1 MPDRDAWT
9 LRTQRDLHQRT
20 IMDASTMKKPDV
32 LPSAV
37 LRRHV
42 HRAVAAAIVLA
53 ASLGACGPPAAE
65 DAAESPPSVRT
76 IGESASFRGVNGIH
90 FGPDGDLYI
99 ASVVTPAVARLDPES
114 GEILEQWGPDDG
126 PKSPDDLAFG
136 PDGSVYWT
144 DISNGEVAMR
154 TPEGHTRVVA
164 APGAGVNPI
173 TFSDDGRLFVS
184 QCFMDTRLFE
194 LDPEG
199 VAEPRLI
206 RGDLGPGCGLNGM
219 DWGSADGKLYGPRW
233 FRGEVVRLD
242 VDSGEM
248 ETVASGFKVPA
259 AVKFNSE
266 GVLHVLDSLRG
277 EVIRVDDDGTRQVA
291 ARVRPGLDNLA
302 FDASD
307 RLFISSFA
315 DGFIVEALS
324 PEKNRTV
331 LEGGLNMPGG
341 VALIGSG
348 DDTRL
353 VVADFFAL
361 RQLDPW
367 TGAELGVVRDV
378 IGFSDLGTSMSVHA
392 AEDGRLV
399 LSSWFDNAV
408 RLWDPAAD
416 ALVRIF
422 ADLAAPVDAMQFE
435 GDIVVSQWG
444 AGNVIAFS
452 PESPDE
458 KRVLAEGLQGPAGLT
473 SLDGVLYVADNLA
486 GTLLRIADGGAQE
499 VATGLDQPEGL
510 AAANGSIHVVEAG
523 AGRVVAVQA
532 GNGETRV
539 VADGLELHVPPSG
552 AFPNTMLFNGI
563 ATDGETLWIAGDAAN
578 TIYVVDLD

>member
-1 MPDRDAWT
+1 MS
-9 LRTQRDLHQRT
+9 RT
-20 IMDASTMKKPDV
+20 
-32 LPSAV
+32 
-37 LRRHV
+37 
-42 HRAVAAAIVLA
+42 VALSPAALCLA
-53 ASLGACGPPAAE
+53 ALTAACSAPAE
-65 DAAESPPSVRT
+65 DAPAGDTGIRT
-76 IGESASFRGVNGIH
+76 IGESASFRGINGIL
-90 FGPDGDLYI
+90 FGPDGDLYL

-114 GEILEQWGPDDG
+114 GEILDNWGLGDG

-154 TPEGHTRVVA
+154 TPDGETRVIA

-194 LDPEG
+194 LDPKG
-199 VAEPRLI
+199 VAAPRLI
-206 RGDLGPGCGLNGM
+206 RDDLGPGCGLNGM
-219 DWGSADGKLYGPRW
+219 DWGAADGKLYGPRW
-233 FRGEVVRLD
+233 FRGEVVRVD

-248 ETVASGFKVPA
+248 ETVASGFEVPA
-259 AVKFNSE
+259 AVKFNSA

-277 EVIRVDDDGTRQVA
+277 EVVRIAEDGGKDVV
-291 ARVRPGLDNLA
+291 ARVQPGLDNFA

-324 PEKNRTV
+324 PEENRVV

-341 VALIGSG
+341 LALIGTG
-348 DDTRL
+348 DTTRL

-361 RQLDPW
+361 RQLDPG

-392 AEDGRLV
+392 TDDGRLI

-416 ALVRIF
+416 ALVQVF
-422 ADLAAPVDAMQFE
+422 PELAAPIDALQF
-435 GDIVVSQWG
+435 GDDIVASQWG

-452 PESPDE
+452 PDSPDE
-458 KRVLAEGLQGPAGLT
+458 QRILAEGLEGPAGLT
-473 SLDGVLYVADNLA
+473 ELDGSLYVTDNLA
-486 GTLLRIADGGAQE
+486 GALLRITDGGAEE
-499 VATGLDQPEGL
+499 VASGLAQPEGL
-510 AAANGSIHVVEAG
+510 AAANGSIYVVEAG
-523 AGRVVAVQA
+523 AGRVVAIDPASGAAQ
-532 GNGETRV
+532 V
-539 VADGLELHVPPSG
+539 VVEGLELHVPPSG

-563 ATDGETLWIAGDAAN
+563 ATDGETAWVAGDAAN
-578 TIYVVDLD
+578 TIYVVDLDG

>member
-1 MPDRDAWT
+1 MS
-9 LRTQRDLHQRT
+9 RT
-20 IMDASTMKKPDV
+20 
-32 LPSAV
+32 
-37 LRRHV
+37 
-42 HRAVAAAIVLA
+42 VAL
-53 ASLGACGPPAAE
+53 PPAALCLAALTAACSAPAE
-65 DAAESPPSVRT
+65 DVPAGDTGIRT
-76 IGESASFRGVNGIH
+76 IGESASFRGINGIL
-90 FGPDGDLYI
+90 FGPDGDLYL

-114 GEILEQWGPDDG
+114 GEILDNWGLGDG

-154 TPEGHTRVVA
+154 TPDGETRVIA

-194 LDPEG
+194 LDPKGE
-199 VAEPRLI
+199 AAPRLI
-206 RGDLGPGCGLNGM
+206 RDDLGPGCGLNGM
-219 DWGSADGKLYGPRW
+219 DWGAADGKLYGPRW
-233 FRGEVVRLD
+233 FRGEVVRVD

-248 ETVASGFKVPA
+248 ETVASGFEVPA
-259 AVKFNSE
+259 AVKFNSA

-277 EVIRVDDDGTRQVA
+277 EVVRIGEDGGKEVV
-291 ARVRPGLDNLA
+291 ARVQPGLDNFA

-324 PEKNRTV
+324 PEENRVV

-341 VALIGSG
+341 IALIGTG
-348 DDTRL
+348 DTTRL

-361 RQLDPW
+361 RQLDPG

-378 IGFSDLGTSMSVHA
+378 IGFSDIGTSMSVHA
-392 AEDGRLV
+392 ADDGQII

-416 ALVRIF
+416 ALVQIF
-422 ADLAAPVDAMQFE
+422 GELAAPIDAIQFE
-435 GDIVVSQWG
+435 GDIVASQWG

-452 PESPDE
+452 PDSPDE
-458 KRVLAEGLQGPAGLT
+458 QRILAEGLEGPAGLT
-473 SLDGVLYVADNLA
+473 ELDGSLYVTDNLA
-486 GTLLRIADGGAQE
+486 GALLRITDGGAEE
-499 VATGLDQPEGL
+499 VASGLAQPEGL
-510 AAANGSIHVVEAG
+510 AAANGSIYVVEAG
-523 AGRVVAVQA
+523 AGRVVAVDA
-532 GNGETRV
+532 ANGETEV
-539 VADGLELHVPPSG
+539 VADDLELHVPPSG

-563 ATDGETLWIAGDAAN
+563 ATDGETAWVAGDAAN
-578 TIYVVDLD
+578 TIYVVDLDG

>member
-1 MPDRDAWT
+1 MS
-9 LRTQRDLHQRT
+9 RT
-20 IMDASTMKKPDV
+20 
-32 LPSAV
+32 
-37 LRRHV
+37 
-42 HRAVAAAIVLA
+42 VAL
-53 ASLGACGPPAAE
+53 PPAALCLAALTAACSAPAE
-65 DAAESPPSVRT
+65 DAPAGDTGIRT
-76 IGESASFRGVNGIH
+76 IGESASFRGINGIL
-90 FGPDGDLYI
+90 FGPDGDLYL

-114 GEILEQWGPDDG
+114 GEILDNWGLGDG

-154 TPEGHTRVVA
+154 TPDGETRVIA

-194 LDPEG
+194 LDPKG
-199 VAEPRLI
+199 VAAPRLI
-206 RGDLGPGCGLNGM
+206 RDDLGPGCGLNGM
-219 DWGSADGKLYGPRW
+219 DWGAADGKLYGPRW
-233 FRGEVVRLD
+233 FRSEVVRVD

-248 ETVASGFKVPA
+248 ETVASGFEVPA
-259 AVKFNSE
+259 AVKFNSA

-277 EVIRVDDDGTRQVA
+277 EVVRIGEDGGQEVV
-291 ARVRPGLDNLA
+291 ARVQPGLDNFA

-324 PEKNRTV
+324 PEENRVV

-341 VALIGSG
+341 LALIGTG
-348 DDTRL
+348 DTTRL

-361 RQLDPW
+361 RQLDPQ
-367 TGAELGVVRDV
+367 TGEELDVVRDV
-378 IGFSDLGTSMSVHA
+378 IGFSAIGTSMSVHGTD
-392 AEDGRLV
+392 DGHLI

-408 RLWDPAAD
+408 RLWDPEAE
-416 ALVRIF
+416 ALVQAF
-422 ADLAAPVDAMQFE
+422 GELAAPVDAIEFE
-435 GDIVVSQWG
+435 GDIVASQWG

-452 PESPDE
+452 PESPEE
-458 KRVLAEGLQGPAGLT
+458 KRVLAEGLEGPGGLA

-486 GTLLRIADGGAQE
+486 GTLLRIGDDGTEE
-499 VATGLDQPEGL
+499 VTSGLDQPEGL
-510 AAANGSIHVVEAG
+510 AAVNGSIYVVEAG
-523 AGRVVAVQA
+523 ADRVVAVDA
-532 GNGETRV
+532 ANGATEV
-539 VADGLELHVPPSG
+539 VADDLELHVPPSG

-563 ATDGETLWIAGDAAN
+563 ATDGETAWVAGDAAN
-578 TIYVVDLD
+578 TIYVFDLDG